1 MDLRHDSWRKNDFT
15 RVLTGWAVQGMSQN
29 YYQQHIKE
37 NNGLVILDV
46 AKGGGQAD
54 RTGASGASPKPLYWI
69 APETYHGNRLGSY
82 GGKLTYTIMWDE
94 ELKDKTF
101 NNAFER
107 LNVDPDITLTGGG
120 ISIYFVSND
129 HSTVYNNKSIEI
141 VLMENN
147 FFNLG
152 TKSKIS
158 RDEMLTVLKDLS
170 DIKIKAS
177 YPIAVSEIA
186 IQNMRLQD
194 TDFTDR
200 LPASYKTAEA
210 KEYAYSS
217 RVEVCSCPEG
227 HIGSSCETCKDG
239 YYWDRASPNP
249 NQKCKKCKC
258 HGHCDKC
265 DDEGYPFITER
276 QWDSQIM
283 SASGAPED
291 SVQIYYS
298 QLNYSDDIP
307 IERYSY
313 EIPAL

>member
-1 MDLRHDSWRKNDFT
+1 
-15 RVLTGWAVQGMSQN
+15 
-29 YYQQHIKE
+29 
-37 NNGLVILDV
+37 
-46 AKGGGQAD
+46 
-54 RTGASGASPKPLYWI
+54 
-69 APETYHGNRLGSY
+69 
-82 GGKLTYTIMWDE
+82 
-94 ELKDKTF
+94 
-101 NNAFER
+101 
-107 LNVDPDITLTGGG
+107 
-120 ISIYFVSND
+120 
-129 HSTVYNNKSIEI
+129 
-141 VLMENN
+141 
-147 FFNLG
+147 
-152 TKSKIS
+152 
-158 RDEMLTVLKDLS
+158 
-170 DIKIKAS
+170 
-177 YPIAVSEIA
+177 
-186 IQNMRLQD
+186 MRLQD

-276 QWDSQIM
+276 QWDSQVM

-298 QLNYSDDIP
+298 QLNYSADIP

-313 EIPAL
+313 EIPAGLFDEDINDKKRCKHNTVGKECQFCAGGLSCWLW